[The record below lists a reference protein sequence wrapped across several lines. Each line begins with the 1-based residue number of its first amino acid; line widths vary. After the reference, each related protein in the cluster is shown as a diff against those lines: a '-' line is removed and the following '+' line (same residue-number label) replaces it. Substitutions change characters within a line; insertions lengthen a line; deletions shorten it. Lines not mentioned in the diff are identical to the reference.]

1 MILKRLTIKNFGKIH
16 EKTLELSPGINVLY
30 GENESGK
37 TTTHTF
43 VRSMLYGITRQ
54 RGRAA
59 KNDIYARYEPWENP
73 ANYGG
78 TIWFESQGKNYRLTR
93 NFYKENQTAE
103 LLCEDDGE
111 LMSVE
116 NGDLDKI
123 LGNVSE
129 AVYDNTVSVAQLKSV
144 TGADLAKELENYMAS
159 YQGTGDS
166 SVDLGRAMQM
176 LKMSRKGFSVQ
187 QEKRRREVQ
196 KEQEKLSA
204 KMEYLSQELNEL
216 KTRQSKVAEKE
227 ENLQIKPGDDSALEL
242 IEEKLKSVQNKK
254 LGLTIAVLIAVAVGL
269 VGVFGRTRS
278 TDMLSRVGLD
288 LCMILAVG
296 VIIYY
301 FSARRKLVRELTR
314 QKKLKARWLSQQE
327 KLKWNRETLQEAY
340 EEKRTD
346 FTNLQNEYR
355 EYESETYL
363 PAPEDT
369 EIQALD
375 LAMDTIQAIS
385 GNIHRQLGR
394 RLRQRTSRILKEIT
408 GGRYQEVFMDKDLHL
423 TVNTPERSIPAER
436 LSRGTMEQ
444 VYFALRMASG
454 DLLCGQNIFPVILDD
469 IFGMYDEDR
478 LTSVLHWL
486 ESQNRQVIISTCNKR
501 EMQILDKE
509 GIPYQKLTL

>member
-269 VGVFGRTRS
+269 VGVFGRARS

-301 FSARRKLVRELTR
+301 FSARRKLARELTR